1 MEFPEVYLVRETGEW
16 LWRTYGRR
24 LSSFWKSIMT
34 EELEKHNWIWGRYD
48 TICKVKHRLGHEK
61 MWSRCFFAPS
71 SGYWF
76 TKNIRIYWEKDISD
90 NGKRRN
96 KIKIACPANIR
107 LQDYLLSRKV
117 KVKTP
122 CGCRGNCGRCY
133 IKVIEGE
140 LKITSADQLWLS
152 KDQLQQGYRLLCQ
165 AFTTEACVI
174 EIDEDRLASI

>member
-1 MEFPEVYLVRETGEW
+1 M
-16 LWRTYGRR
+16 
-24 LSSFWKSIMT
+24 
-34 EELEKHNWIWGRYD
+34 
-48 TICKVKHRLGHEK
+48 
-61 MWSRCFFAPS
+61 
-71 SGYWF
+71 
-76 TKNIRIYWEKDISD
+76 SD
-90 NGKRRN
+90 NGKRRD
-96 KIKIACPANIR
+96 KMKIACPANIR
-107 LQDYLLSRKV
+107 LQDYLLSQKV

-174 EIDEDRLASI
+174 EIDEDRLASQNVVYSA

>member
-1 MEFPEVYLVRETGEW
+1 M
-16 LWRTYGRR
+16 
-24 LSSFWKSIMT
+24 
-34 EELEKHNWIWGRYD
+34 
-48 TICKVKHRLGHEK
+48 
-61 MWSRCFFAPS
+61 
-71 SGYWF
+71 
-76 TKNIRIYWEKDISD
+76 SD

-96 KIKIACPANIR
+96 KMKIACPANIR
-107 LQDYLLSRKV
+107 LQDYLLSQKI

-174 EIDEDRLASI
+174 EIDEDRLASQNVVYSA

>member
-1 MEFPEVYLVRETGEW
+1 M
-16 LWRTYGRR
+16 
-24 LSSFWKSIMT
+24 
-34 EELEKHNWIWGRYD
+34 
-48 TICKVKHRLGHEK
+48 
-61 MWSRCFFAPS
+61 A
-71 SGYWF
+71 
-76 TKNIRIYWEKDISD
+76 D

-96 KIKIACPANIR
+96 KMKIACPANIR
-107 LQDYLLSRKV
+107 LQDYLLSQKI

-174 EIDEDRLASI
+174 EIDEDRLASQNVVYSA